1 MPAIGILLPGSTLYP
16 SIGIDFLQGIRSC
29 LKYYQTPDITL
40 HNFPIGYGLHDND
53 IYTQAEKMLLTNDAD
68 VVIAYADDRVAQKL
82 SPLFAAAGK
91 LLIITNAGAH
101 YPPHAETGFS
111 NTLFHSLNDCLY
123 SYMTG
128 RLCGESP
135 EHKKAIAATSF
146 YDGGYQHCNAMS
158 TAYANAGGEI
168 QFNFI
173 SHFKKE
179 QFNINPLAAF
189 IQSNPAVNTLLCLYC
204 GDMARCFYE
213 QIAPLQQQYNLQLF
227 GSPML
232 FDNTP
237 GDFAETNPFVKQ
249 IKGYTGYTA
258 SLPNEQNRNFTDFFK
273 KEYNKEANLFSL
285 QGWET
290 ALLMI
295 YYLQHQTGGVSV
307 LQAIEKLKEKPVPSP
322 RGAVRVNNS
331 HVVTGPAYLV
341 NAEGKLQVQVLEMI
355 EDIMPYYNDMISQVP
370 DTFFSTWQN
379 TYLCI

>member
-1 MPAIGILLPGSTLYP
+1 MTGWRKNYP
-16 SIGIDFLQGIRSC
+16 PYSQ
-29 LKYYQTPDITL
+29 Q
-40 HNFPIGYGLHDND
+40 
-53 IYTQAEKMLLTNDAD
+53 
-68 VVIAYADDRVAQKL
+68 
-82 SPLFAAAGK
+82 
-91 LLIITNAGAH
+91 LLIISNAGAH
-101 YPPHAETGFS
+101 YPPHAETNFT

-128 RLCGESP
+128 RLCGELTD
-135 EHKKAIAATSF
+135 HKKAIVATSF
-146 YDGGYQHCNAMS
+146 YDGGYQHCHAMT
-158 TAYANAGGEI
+158 TAYTKAGGEI
-168 QFNFI
+168 QFNFV

-179 QFNINPLAAF
+179 LFTINPLAAF
-189 IQSNPAVNTLLCLYC
+189 IQSNPAINTLLCLYS

-249 IKGYTGYTA
+249 IKGYTGYTTL
-258 SLPNEQNRNFTDFFK
+258 LPNEQNLNFIDFFK

-285 QGWET
+285 QGWEA

-295 YYLQHQTGGVSV
+295 YYLQHQTVGVSA
-307 LQAIEKLKEKPVPSP
+307 LQAIEKLKQKPVPSP

-331 HVVTGPAYLV
+331 NVVTGPAYLV
-341 NAEGKLQVQVLEMI
+341 NAEEKLQIEIKEVI
-355 EDIMPYYNDMISQVP
+355 EDTLSFYNDMISLVP
-370 DTFFSTWQN
+370 GTSFSTWQN